1 MALELYIPPCIRNPV
16 DPHHPPPPNKP
27 LRIQIEGPLVAI
39 ERLFPKIQWHV
50 RDVEPEFPQPA
61 GPKLAE
67 LTYSLLY
74 GRNASPDVIRGD
86 LVVRHEYLG
95 WIMHPKPVQEID
107 YYGVTF
113 DHLVPPDDY
122 DPEVL
127 QINIIEIED
136 DNGVYANTYMPF
148 HVDVAEYAGKRVLAV
163 PRCCQKRK
171 GTTDRRRV
179 NEGVDRKEGR
189 ITVKHEEIDVT
200 EKNDAVNTP

>member
-1 MALELYIPPCIRNPV
+1 MALELYILPCIRNPI

-39 ERLFPKIQWHV
+39 ERLFPNIQWHV
-50 RDVEPEFPQPA
+50 KDVQPEFPQPA

-74 GRNASPDVIRGD
+74 GRNASPDIQGD
-86 LVVRHEYLG
+86 LLVRHEYLG
-95 WIMHPKPVQEID
+95 WIMDPKPVQEID

-113 DHLVPPDDY
+113 DHLVPPDDH

-136 DNGVYANTYMPF
+136 DDGVYANTYMPF
-148 HVDVAEYAGKRVLAV
+148 HVDLAEYAGKRVLAV

-179 NEGVDRKEGR
+179 NDGVDRKEGR
-189 ITVKHEEIDVT
+189 ITVRHEKIE
-200 EKNDAVNTP
+200 A

>member
-1 MALELYIPPCIRNPV
+1 MALELYIPPCIRNPIN
-16 DPHHPPPPNKP
+16 PHHPPPPNKP
-27 LRIQIEGPLVAI
+27 LRIQIEGPLVAV
-39 ERLFPKIQWHV
+39 ERLFPNIQWHV
-50 RDVEPEFPQPA
+50 EDIEPEFPQPA

-67 LTYSLLY
+67 LAYSLLY
-74 GRNASPDVIRGD
+74 GRNASPDIQGD

-95 WIMHPKPVQEID
+95 WIMDPKPVQEID

-113 DHLVPPDDY
+113 DHFVPSDDH

-136 DNGVYANTYMPF
+136 DNGVYANTYIPF

-189 ITVKHEEIDVT
+189 VRAGYEEI
-200 EKNDAVNTP
+200 EA

>member
-1 MALELYIPPCIRNPV
+1 MALELYIPPCIRNPI

-27 LRIQIEGPLVAI
+27 LRIQIEGPLVAV
-39 ERLFPKIQWHV
+39 ERLFPNIQWHV
-50 RDVEPEFPQPA
+50 HDVQPA

-74 GRNASPDVIRGD
+74 GRNASPDIQGD

-95 WIMHPKPVQEID
+95 WIMDPNLCSKPPSPSFFFLSFSVELKKGLLHNREID
-107 YYGVTF
+107 YYGITF

-136 DNGVYANTYMPF
+136 DNGVVTRTNLRPF
-148 HVDVAEYAGKRVLAV
+148 GSGHLLSYK
-163 PRCCQKRK
+163 
-171 GTTDRRRV
+171 
-179 NEGVDRKEGR
+179 
-189 ITVKHEEIDVT
+189 
-200 EKNDAVNTP
+200 